1 MLYLPICH
9 PHHICWILSQPAEP
23 PVVSEDCAVLHR
35 GCTVSSR
42 MLVWFSVSALCIH
55 PHISLEKRY
64 GNHSE
69 WGKSM
74 QFCRKICHLVD
85 RVTHLPVSSQQFHV
99 KTRIV
104 CVQGQFEIA
113 DRIVTIQIYSP
124 SVLSEEAG
132 AQTVKNIRNHNF
144 FIFITLIPKCLLAVK
159 VSLTMLK
166 DGILDL

>member
-1 MLYLPICH
+1 ML
-9 PHHICWILSQPAEP
+9 
-23 PVVSEDCAVLHR
+23 
-35 GCTVSSR
+35 
-42 MLVWFSVSALCIH
+42 
-55 PHISLEKRY
+55 
-64 GNHSE
+64 
-69 WGKSM
+69 
-74 QFCRKICHLVD
+74 FCRKICHLVD